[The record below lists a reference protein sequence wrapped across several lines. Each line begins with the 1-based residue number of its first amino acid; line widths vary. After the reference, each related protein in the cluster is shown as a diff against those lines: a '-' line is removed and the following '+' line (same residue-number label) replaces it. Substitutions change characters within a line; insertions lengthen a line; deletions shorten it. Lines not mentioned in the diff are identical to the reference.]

1 MAWWQRQF
9 GKSTRGRIVA
19 LLRRGALSVEELAES
34 LELTDNAV
42 RAQLATLEKD
52 GLVRAAGVR
61 REGAVGKP
69 ATLYTVAEEA
79 SPVFSSAYAPLL
91 SALLLELGSRVP
103 PALLESALRDA
114 GRRLAPARHARG
126 SYAERVRAGAGLLT
140 DLGAD
145 ADLVRVRDGY
155 EIRGHGCVVS
165 EAVNACPATC
175 RAVEALLSEFTGAAV
190 TEHCDRSTA
199 PSCRFHVAGAAG
211 SVRAPGDSS

>member
-19 LLRRGALSVEELAES
+19 LLRRGERSVEELAAA

-42 RAQLATLEKD
+42 RAQLVTLEKD

-61 REGAVGKP
+61 RDGAVGKP
-69 ATLYTVAEEA
+69 ATVYTLAEESA
-79 SPVFSSAYAPLL
+79 PIFSSAYAHLL
-91 SALLLELGSRVP
+91 SALLMELSSRVP
-103 PALLESALRDA
+103 PAVLESALRDA
-114 GRRLAPARHARG
+114 GRRLAPARHPRG
-126 SYAERVRAGAGLLT
+126 SYAERVRAGAGLLA

-165 EAVNACPATC
+165 EAVSACPATC
-175 RAVEALLSEFTGAAV
+175 RAVEALLSEITGATV
-190 TEHCDRSTA
+190 TEHCDRSKA
-199 PSCRFHVAGAAG
+199 PSCRFHVA
-211 SVRAPGDSS
+211 SAPTTG